1 MEHHKISKL
10 LIDSTVSKFVTRKLI
25 EVNNL
30 LNGQCSSY
38 SLSTRI
44 WGFKHLC
51 WDQIFVTMAMYIL
64 F

>member
-10 LIDSTVSKFVTRKLI
+10 LIDSTISKLVTRKLI

-30 LNGQCSSY
+30 LNGQCSVNG
-38 SLSTRI
+38 LSTRI
-44 WGFKHLC
+44 WGFKDLC
-51 WDQIFVTMAMYIL
+51 WDQIFVTIAMYIL